1 DGTDPYDAGSF
12 RLSLTV
18 VFENSDASAAATNYC
33 AWGLD
38 SSWTNCGAAA
48 FAETASYAVDV
59 AVTNGVAYAKCL
71 RDFDADGEYAEGGDI
86 LYVQELTKADNG
98 KTVTVAVGDRDADGI
113 PDSKEVEEGT
123 DPSDAKSYCFNLT
136 LVENGVFCTT
146 NFLTAE
152 IKAGAQS
159 VYGPEPATNR
169 TWEAEVGH
177 VVVTNGGQAYA
188 YFWDDANTNGVRE
201 AEEPCVTQRLA
212 LNGHDNTLTN
222 TLSTLPFDRDRDGI
236 LDWWEHLHSDAG
248 LSPTNSADAWLD
260 PDGDGLLNLHEYWAD
275 CNPLVYDGTNTAI
288 YAAAHSVDDGI
299 TGRDP
304 LLSMPIYVDYK
315 NNVETNS
322 PPIATINTNSWAAG
336 MLHGCFSLWSDDPG
350 FYMNE
355 MNPISPYHVV
365 MASHCGNPLNVDY
378 KFMGLSGTWY
388 TRQLIGKVAIPN
400 TDITIG
406 IVNEALPTND
416 LRAVYLLPENYP
428 NYLGTL
434 IRLPV
439 VQVNQDKLAIVQEI
453 SRTVTSAN
461 RYYEFECSRSSNN
474 LRYPF
479 GMGIRLHDSGSPCY
493 LIVGDKPV
501 LLYAIQGYWYELING
516 VISGAGFNTA
526 LFAEEIQAIMN
537 DLSDAKNLPRVGIN
551 FFNFSQYEQ
560 LSNWR

>member
-1 DGTDPYDAGSF
+1 MADLLTRFALAGVTNYVAWGVAESGWEANGLAAF
-12 RLSLTV
+12 
-18 VFENSDASAAATNYC
+18 SDLPATN
-33 AWGLD
+33 GF
-38 SSWTNCGAAA
+38 T
-48 FAETASYAVDV
+48 V
-59 AVTNGVAYAKCL
+59 ANSNVTVYAKAY
-71 RDFDADGEYAEGGDI
+71 RDLNRNGEYAEGEDV
-86 LYVQELTKADNG
+86 LYVRTLTKADNG
-98 KTVTVAVGDRDADGI
+98 KTVTVAVGD
-113 PDSKEVEEGT
+113 
-123 DPSDAKSYCFNLT
+123 
-136 LVENGVFCTT
+136 
-146 NFLTAE
+146 
-152 IKAGAQS
+152 
-159 VYGPEPATNR
+159 
-169 TWEAEVGH
+169 
-177 VVVTNGGQAYA
+177 
-188 YFWDDANTNGVRE
+188 
-201 AEEPCVTQRLA
+201 
-212 LNGHDNTLTN
+212 
-222 TLSTLPFDRDRDGI
+222 
-236 LDWWEHLHSDAG
+236 
-248 LSPTNSADAWLD
+248 
-260 PDGDGLLNLHEYWAD
+260 
-275 CNPLVYDGTNTAI
+275 
-288 YAAAHSVDDGI
+288 
-299 TGRDP
+299 
-304 LLSMPIYVDYK
+304 
-315 NNVETNS
+315 
-322 PPIATINTNSWAAG
+322 
-336 MLHGCFSLWSDDPG
+336 
-350 FYMNE
+350 
-355 MNPISPYHVV
+355 
-365 MASHCGNPLNVDY
+365 
-378 KFMGLSGTWY
+378 